1 MRACSNSGEASSLYA
16 VRLANYARID
26 YPPLRAMLDVQ
37 DACGLPGGE
46 LSSVERHPCGQP
58 VHPDKTVRRWRVE
71 ASMDAAD
78 QAIDG
83 KNQQCQPDGERKNAH
98 QHPERLQTELAR
110 IGNPRQL
117 KAELRRDRPENRKP
131 ETNPQAPGE
140 QSKQYRQYPP
150 HRVRQVRPLDDQR
163 LLLALFVSG
172 LTPRSGLIHV
182 ALFPD
187 LRASAAGS
195 AATAVVALSTQ

>member
-1 MRACSNSGEASSLYA
+1 
-16 VRLANYARID
+16 
-26 YPPLRAMLDVQ
+26 MLDVQ

-46 LSSVERHPCGQP
+46 LSGVERHSRGQS

-83 KNQQCQPDGERKNAH
+83 KNQQYQPDGERKDTNE
-98 QHPERLQTELAR
+98 QPERLQAELTR
-110 IGNPRQL
+110 IRNPRQFN
-117 KAELRRDRPENRKP
+117 AELRRDRSENRKP
-131 ETNPQAPGE
+131 ETNPQAPG
-140 QSKQYRQYPP
+140 QQGKQYRQHPP
-150 HRVRQVRPLDDQR
+150 HRVRQVRPLDNQR
-163 LLLALFVSG
+163 LLLALIVSG
-172 LTPRSGLIHV
+172 LTPRSGLIHL

-195 AATAVVALSTQ
+195 AATAVVAPSTQ